1 MVQVG
6 VAYFNLRKVENWNRF
21 GARGRTNL
29 SSSTRT
35 WGLGISKYTGSNGES
50 KGDWALG
57 LGSCWIYTKAMD
69 CHKGQ
74 GRSWV
79 EF

>member
-6 VAYFNLRKVENWNRF
+6 VAYFNLRKVENWDRF

-50 KGDWALG
+50 KGDRALG
-57 LGSCWIYTKAMD
+57 LGSCWIYTKSD
-69 CHKGQ
+69 GLPQ
-74 GRSWV
+74 RSG
-79 EF
+79 